1 MSHVASAVAVLPL
14 RRAGRRGGARLAGDA
29 DGAAVDGVA
38 AGRVVPPG
46 LAPAHGRAA
55 PGHLR
60 GGEET
65 EIQGGPSA
73 HRLDFANSD
82 LRSAP
87 SSA

>member
-1 MSHVASAVAVLPL
+1 M
-14 RRAGRRGGARLAGDA
+14 RRARRGRGALGVGDA

-60 GGEET
+60 RGGK
-65 EIQGGPSA
+65 PKYRVA
-73 HRLDFANSD
+73 LRLIDWI
-82 LRSAP
+82 LLTLI
-87 SSA
+87 